1 MSQLKVSVGPGKPNI
16 KSDVLLLQKLL
27 NANGSGIQ
35 KEPLKLDG
43 VFGPKT
49 AADVLAYQALV
60 LGIKRPDGVVDP
72 GERTIR
78 SLVRGSQQ
86 PGQSAGRAA
95 AVIGLVKGNPAPAR
109 PPEVEAFIEF
119 ALPAAR
125 KVKRDWGI
133 PVAMVLAQ
141 SGLTTGWGKHV
152 KNNAYFGMQGK
163 VQKTDPGNF
172 ALFEVVEGKRLRVKP
187 AIRAYRDYADSADD
201 YGRFLSETPRFRRA
215 FRDQDDP
222 IRFAETVSSIG
233 SVNNPQNAEILTRMI
248 KSYALD
254 EFDR

>member
-1 MSQLKVSVGPGKPNI
+1 
-16 KSDVLLLQKLL
+16 
-27 NANGSGIQ
+27 
-35 KEPLKLDG
+35 
-43 VFGPKT
+43 
-49 AADVLAYQALV
+49 
-60 LGIKRPDGVVDP
+60 
-72 GERTIR
+72 
-78 SLVRGSQQ
+78 
-86 PGQSAGRAA
+86 
-95 AVIGLVKGNPAPAR
+95 
-109 PPEVEAFIEF
+109 
-119 ALPAAR
+119 
-125 KVKRDWGI
+125 
-133 PVAMVLAQ
+133 MVLAQ